1 MIVLPLIPFPF
12 HTSMSSTSNTKLGP
26 EQLRP
31 YYDHDSFDAGYS
43 VIFKKGVGLIDPK
56 TGKPI
61 TANLSS
67 NIIEK
72 QVNENGFGSSPGL
85 IRRAFDRQGGVGIHS
100 NKVAGDKNF
109 ISDLEFS
116 EYFEVNNML
125 ELLKNLFWTLFK
137 DYVKVLLAQPLEIT
151 RLVLQVGKF
160 NFSSKKKEEKLKRL
174 LDLTHSLSS
183 SNASLKS
190 GSADLELSGHQL
202 GFVDEEEPIDYF
214 QPQNDQQVWAN
225 PNTIYEPATPAPA
238 PVTDKFVPPQLKRLS
253 TRKRLRVYKIQPKSL
268 HTMEIMSAIAN
279 KDSFLALFRGVNAS
293 YLYQVLSHM
302 IEAYITGFVSPFLG
316 IPDPFF
322 LDLTH
327 SNDPFKSLW
336 LSVSAC
342 VLTGLV
348 MIPLDLIRIKFMIT
362 QPTSLA
368 LTNDTSGNEDI
379 IEKTAEEVVQNTR
392 SFRESIRNFPTYYLK
407 HPPTPIIFFTTMY
420 QLSTTVFRKM
430 APYLLYI
437 KFNIDAYS
445 SPTIYTFVNLLSLIG
460 EFFVKLPVENLLR
473 KEQVRFLLAP
483 KLHDKKKVI
492 TIVKPEENM
501 IVEFNGAPS
510 DEDEL
515 TNWQKVKQLGLF
527 NGWRVG
533 LLNVVGF
540 WGYNIFK
547 NSGNALKE
555 ERL

>member
-1 MIVLPLIPFPF
+1 M
-12 HTSMSSTSNTKLGP
+12 TSTSNSKLGP

-43 VIFKKGVGLIDPK
+43 VIFKKGVGLVDPK

-67 NIIEK
+67 NVIEK
-72 QVNENGFGSSPGL
+72 QVNENSFGSSPGL
-85 IRRAFDRQGGVGIHS
+85 IRRAFDRQGGVGIQS

-160 NFSSKKKEEKLKRL
+160 NFNEKKKEEKEKLKRL

-183 SNASLKS
+183 SSVS
-190 GSADLELSGHQL
+190 VRSESADLELSSHQQL

-214 QPQNDQQVWAN
+214 QPQSDLQVWAN
-225 PNTIYEPATPAPA
+225 PNTTFDPATPAPPA
-238 PVTDKFVPPQLKRLS
+238 TDKFVPPPIKRLS
-253 TRKRLRVYKIQPKSL
+253 TKKRLRVYKIQPKSL
-268 HTMEIMSAIAN
+268 HTMDIMSTIAN

-293 YLYQVLSHM
+293 YIYQVLSHM

-348 MIPLDLIRIKFMIT
+348 MIPLDLIRVKFMIT

-368 LTNDTSGNEDI
+368 LANETPNNEDVL
-379 IEKTAEEVVQNTR
+379 EKAAEEVVQNTR

-407 HPPTPIIFFTTMY
+407 HPPTPIIFLTTMY

-445 SPTIYTFVNLLSLIG
+445 LPTIYTFVNLLSLIG

-473 KEQVRFLLAP
+473 KEQVRFLLEP
-483 KLHDKKKVI
+483 KVHDKKKVI
-492 TIVKPEENM
+492 TILKPEESM
-501 IVEFNGAPS
+501 IVVFNGS
-510 DEDEL
+510 SLDGEEL
-515 TNWQKVKQLGLF
+515 TSWQRIKQLGLF

-547 NSGNALKE
+547 NNGNTLKM

>member
-1 MIVLPLIPFPF
+1 
-12 HTSMSSTSNTKLGP
+12 MSSPSNTKLGP

-56 TGKPI
+56 TSKPI

-72 QVNENGFGSSPGL
+72 QVNGNNFGSSPGL
-85 IRRAFDRQGGVGIHS
+85 IRRAFDRQGGVGIQT

-109 ISDLEFS
+109 IYDLEFS
-116 EYFEVNNML
+116 EYFDVNNML

-137 DYVKVLLAQPLEIT
+137 DYVKVLAAQPLEIT

-160 NFSSKKKEEKLKRL
+160 NFNGKKKEEKSKRL
-174 LDLTHSLSS
+174 LDSSQSLSS
-183 SNASLKS
+183 SSASLKS
-190 GSADLELSGHQL
+190 ATGELESSTHQQL

-214 QPQNDQQVWAN
+214 QSQSDSQVWAN
-225 PNTIYEPATPAPA
+225 PNTTYEPATPAPPA
-238 PVTDKFVPPQLKRLS
+238 TDKFVPPPLKRLS
-253 TRKRLRVYKIQPKSL
+253 TKKRLRVYKIQPKSL
-268 HTMEIMSAIAN
+268 HTMEIMSAIAS
-279 KDSFLALFRGVNAS
+279 KDSFLGLFRGINAS

-348 MIPLDLIRIKFMIT
+348 MMPLDLIRVKFMIT
-362 QPTSLA
+362 QPTSIA
-368 LTNDTSGNEDI
+368 LTNNGNNEDPMQI
-379 IEKTAEEVVQNTR
+379 VAEEVVQNTR

-445 SPTIYTFVNLLSLIG
+445 SPTIYTFVNLLSSIG

-473 KEQVRFLLAP
+473 KEQVRFLLEP
-483 KLHDKKKVI
+483 KVHDKKKVI

-501 IVEFNGAPS
+501 IVEFNGATSAP
-510 DEDEL
+510 DGEDL
-515 TNWQKVKQLGLF
+515 TAWQKVKQLGLF

-547 NSGNALKE
+547 NSSNALKE

>member
-1 MIVLPLIPFPF
+1 M
-12 HTSMSSTSNTKLGP
+12 TSNTKLGP

-43 VIFKKGVGLIDPK
+43 VILKKGVGLIDTK

-67 NIIEK
+67 NAIEK
-72 QVNENGFGSSPGL
+72 QVSESSFGSSPGL
-85 IRRAFDRQGGVGIHS
+85 IRRAFDRQGGVGIQS

-125 ELLKNLFWTLFK
+125 ELLKNLFWTMFK

-160 NFSSKKKEEKLKRL
+160 NFNAKKKDGKEKSKRL
-174 LDLTHSLSS
+174 LDSTHSLSS
-183 SNASLKS
+183 SNASLRS
-190 GSADLELSGHQL
+190 GSAGPEPLGQHHHQQL
-202 GFVDEEEPIDYF
+202 GFAEQDEPIDYF
-214 QPQNDQQVWAN
+214 QPQSDSQVWAN
-225 PNTIYEPATPAPA
+225 PNTTYEPPTPAPPSVSA
-238 PVTDKFVPPQLKRLS
+238 DKFVPPPIKRLS
-253 TRKRLRVYKIQPKSL
+253 TKKRLRVYKIQPKSL
-268 HTMEIMSAIAN
+268 HTIEIMSAIAN

-293 YLYQVLSHM
+293 YLYQVLTHM

-348 MIPLDLIRIKFMIT
+348 MIPLDLIRVKFMIT

-368 LTNDTSGNEDI
+368 LTNEASNKEDVL
-379 IEKTAEEVVQNTR
+379 EKAAEEVVQNTR

-407 HPPTPIIFFTTMY
+407 HPPTPIIFFTTLY
-420 QLSTTVFRKM
+420 QLSTSVFRKM

-445 SPTIYTFVNLLSLIG
+445 SPTIYTFVNLLSSIG

-473 KEQVRFLLAP
+473 KEQVRFLLEP
-483 KLHDKKKVI
+483 KVHDEKKVI

-501 IVEFNGAPS
+501 IVEFNGVS
-510 DEDEL
+510 SSVDGEEL
-515 TNWQKVKQLGLF
+515 TTIQKVKQLGLF

-547 NSGNALKE
+547 NSGNPLQV